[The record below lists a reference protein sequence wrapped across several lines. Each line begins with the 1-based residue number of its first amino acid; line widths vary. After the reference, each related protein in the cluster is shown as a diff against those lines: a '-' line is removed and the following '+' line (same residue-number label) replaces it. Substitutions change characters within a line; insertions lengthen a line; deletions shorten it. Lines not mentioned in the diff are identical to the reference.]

1 MLFALMLITSGIVM
15 VRSEWALERAVPWLE
30 LPVRFVWLLAMF
42 LYLVVP
48 FIFPDGRFVPR
59 WTRLLGAAAI
69 LFLALQGR
77 IVNGL
82 QGAVKG

>member
-1 MLFALMLITSGIVM
+1 MLAFVTSWNSYLLPLLLLQDEMKTLPLGVADYSTEHSADTAGVLAFTSVAMLPAL
-15 VRSEWALERAVPWLE
+15 A
-30 LPVRFVWLLAMF
+30 
-42 LYLVVP
+42 
-48 FIFPDGRFVPR
+48 
-59 WTRLLGAAAI
+59 